1 MPFIS
6 IIFIADGK
14 SFGGPTVFILL
25 EEGFNGFENLL
36 DDFRGA
42 HLG

>member
-6 IIFIADGK
+6 IKFIEDGK
-14 SFGGPTVFILL
+14 SFGDPAVFILL

-36 DDFRGA
+36 GDFRGIY
-42 HLG
+42 LG